1 VALDTPDGLVAQ
13 YGPGTTIAFTSA
25 HADASTLRALSGVDS
40 ADVDGTA
47 VRVLTHSPELVL
59 AQLLHPNGTG
69 ATDITN
75 LRVVRGTLEDVFLAI
90 TGRALRE

>member
-1 VALDTPDGLVAQ
+1 
-13 YGPGTTIAFTSA
+13 
-25 HADASTLRALSGVDS
+25 
-40 ADVDGTA
+40 